1 MNSTSTEG
9 SSSPAAQ
16 GTPRLTTAQLLRQL
30 AVIIVVV
37 AIWSGILIG
46 YLALTKPS
54 QASPAATPPPS
65 APAQVSF
72 AADVLP
78 ILETRCERCHGTGQ
92 AQAGL
97 HLTSHADVLAGSNN
111 GPVVAPGSADDSYLV
126 ELIVSGQMPLGG
138 TKLPESE
145 IQTIVDWINAG
156 APDN

>member
-16 GTPRLTTAQLLRQL
+16 GSAQLTPAQLVRQL
-30 AVIIVVV
+30 VVIIVVV

-54 QASPAATPPPS
+54 QESPAATPPPS
-65 APAQVSF
+65 APAEVSF

-78 ILETRCERCHGTGQ
+78 IFETRCQRCHGTGQ
-92 AQAGL
+92 ALGGL
-97 HLTSHADVLAGSNN
+97 RLTSHADVLAGSNN
-111 GPVVAPGSADDSYLV
+111 GPVVVPGNADDSYLV
-126 ELIVSGQMPLGG
+126 ELIVSGEMPAGG
-138 TKLPESE
+138 RPLDDYK
-145 IQTIVDWINAG
+145 IQTISDWIDTG